1 MTQWH
6 PMKSRTV
13 KLTPNDYAN
22 RVMLGFGIV
31 TAIIATVTVFVH
43 YFGA

>member
-6 PMKSRTV
+6 PMKSRSA

-31 TAIIATVTVFVH
+31 TAIIAMLTVFVH
-43 YFGA
+43 YLWA